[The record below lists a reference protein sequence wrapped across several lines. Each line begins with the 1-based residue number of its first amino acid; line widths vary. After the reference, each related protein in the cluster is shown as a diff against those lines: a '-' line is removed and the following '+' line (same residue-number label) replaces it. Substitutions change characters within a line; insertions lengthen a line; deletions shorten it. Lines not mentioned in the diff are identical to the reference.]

1 MHLIMNAL
9 EEVTS
14 RAHPNV
20 SEISLLITLVSA
32 SAGFKPAGKKKNPD
46 QIKEPRLAYYCAR
59 HSSSAPVVFAAS
71 RFFSWQLWIVCEHLA
86 APCCIPTLV
95 IWMENN
101 ASAALYPSGHT

>member
-32 SAGFKPAGKKKNPD
+32 SAGFEPAKKKNKTTKSRKLSWPTTVLITPLEFLPFRMI
-46 QIKEPRLAYYCAR
+46 QVLLLAP
-59 HSSSAPVVFAAS
+59 SEEVVYTS
-71 RFFSWQLWIVCEHLA
+71 QLP
-86 APCCIPTLV
+86 PCILTVV
-95 IWMENN
+95 IGMENN
-101 ASAALYPSGHT
+101 ALAALYPSGHT

>member
-32 SAGFKPAGKKKNPD
+32 SAEFKPAEKTP
-46 QIKEPRLAYYCAR
+46 IKSRNLGWPTTVLITAVPRLLFSR
-59 HSSSAPVVFAAS
+59 DPGSSPG
-71 RFFSWQLWIVCEHLA
+71 
-86 APCCIPTLV
+86 
-95 IWMENN
+95 
-101 ASAALYPSGHT
+101 PSK

>member
-32 SAGFKPAGKKKNPD
+32 SARFEPAEKIY
-46 QIKEPRLAYYCAR
+46 QIKETKLAHYCAHHSFSVPAVSHDPR
-59 HSSSAPVVFAAS
+59 SSSAPSKEVANTSQLPAA
-71 RFFSWQLWIVCEHLA
+71 FFLW
-86 APCCIPTLV
+86 
-95 IWMENN
+95 
-101 ASAALYPSGHT
+101 

>member
-32 SAGFKPAGKKKNPD
+32 SAGFEPD
-46 QIKEPRLAYYCAR
+46 EKISTKSRKLSRAYYCAH
-59 HSSSAPVVFAAS
+59 HSSSDPAVSHDPGSPPARSEEVENTS
-71 RFFSWQLWIVCEHLA
+71 QLLSA
-86 APCCIPTLV
+86 FLPGV

>member
-32 SAGFKPAGKKKNPD
+32 SAGFEPAEKID
-46 QIKEPRLAYYCAR
+46 QIKETQLAHYCAHHSSSVPAVSR
-59 HSSSAPVVFAAS
+59 DPGSSSAPSEEVVNTSQLPAA
-71 RFFSWQLWIVCEHLA
+71 FLLW
-86 APCCIPTLV
+86 
-95 IWMENN
+95 
-101 ASAALYPSGHT
+101 

>member
-32 SAGFKPAGKKKNPD
+32 SAGFKPAGKKK
-46 QIKEPRLAYYCAR
+46 KPRPNQGTSAGLLLCSSRLFRACCFRGIQVLLLAR
-59 HSSSAPVVFAAS
+59 LNSLRTPRSSLLHS
-71 RFFSWQLWIVCEHLA
+71 
-86 APCCIPTLV
+86 
-95 IWMENN
+95 
-101 ASAALYPSGHT
+101 YSGNLNGE

>member
-32 SAGFKPAGKKKNPD
+32 SAGFKPAEKTSRPNQGT
-46 QIKEPRLAYYCAR
+46 
-59 HSSSAPVVFAAS
+59 SAGLLLCSS
-71 RFFSWQLWIVCEHLA
+71 RFFRACCFHGIQVLLLA
-86 APCCIPTLV
+86 RLNSLRTPRSSLLH
-95 IWMENN
+95 
-101 ASAALYPSGHT
+101 SYSGNLNGE

>member
-32 SAGFKPAGKKKNPD
+32 SAGFEPAEKNLPN
-46 QIKEPRLAYYCAR
+46 QGNSAGLLLCSSQLMRPCCFAR
-59 HSSSAPVVFAAS
+59 S
-71 RFFSWQLWIVCEHLA
+71 RFFSCPV
-86 APCCIPTLV
+86 
-95 IWMENN
+95 
-101 ASAALYPSGHT
+101 

>member
-32 SAGFKPAGKKKNPD
+32 SAWFEPAEKIYK
-46 QIKEPRLAYYCAR
+46 IKETQPAYYFA
-59 HSSSAPVVFAAS
+59 HQSSSVPAVSHDPGSSPV
-71 RFFSWQLWIVCEHLA
+71 
-86 APCCIPTLV
+86 
-95 IWMENN
+95 
-101 ASAALYPSGHT
+101 PSKEVVNTSQPPVAFLPW

>member
-32 SAGFKPAGKKKNPD
+32 SAGFKPAEKT
-46 QIKEPRLAYYCAR
+46 PRPNQGTSAGLLLCSSRLFRACCFRGIQVLLLAR
-59 HSSSAPVVFAAS
+59 LNSLRTPRSSLLHS
-71 RFFSWQLWIVCEHLA
+71 
-86 APCCIPTLV
+86 
-95 IWMENN
+95 
-101 ASAALYPSGHT
+101 YSGNLNGE